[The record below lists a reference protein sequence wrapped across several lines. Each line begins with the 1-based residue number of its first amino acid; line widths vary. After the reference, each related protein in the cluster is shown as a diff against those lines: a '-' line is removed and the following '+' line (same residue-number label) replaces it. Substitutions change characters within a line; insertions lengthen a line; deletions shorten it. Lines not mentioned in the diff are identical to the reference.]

1 MLYKFKSKA
10 AADLIM
16 TEPVGD
22 RILRLIGREPCPK
35 GILQADDLPAAL
47 AALQAAIEADEAIRR
62 AAAESDDEAVQAEA
76 AARDRISLRQR
87 AWPFVEMVKRA
98 VAGRADIVWGV

>member
-10 AADLIM
+10 TADLIM

-47 AALQAAIEADEAIRR
+47 AALQAAIEADEALRR
-62 AAAESDDEAVQAEA
+62 AASDGDDEEA
-76 AARDRISLRQR
+76 AAEVASRDRISLRQR
-87 AWPFVEMVKRA
+87 AWPFVETMKRA
-98 VAGRADIVWGV
+98 QAAGEDIVWGV

>member
-10 AADLIM
+10 TADLIM

-22 RILRLIGREPCPK
+22 RILRLIGRAPTPK
-35 GILQADDLPAAL
+35 GILAVGDMPAAL
-47 AALQAAIEADEAIRR
+47 EALHAAIEADEAIRR
-62 AAAESDDEAVQAEA
+62 AAAESDDEATQAEA
-76 AARDRISLRQR
+76 AARDHISLRQR

-98 VAGRADIVWGV
+98 QDGRADIVWGV

>member
-10 AADLIM
+10 TADLIM

-22 RILRLIGREPCPK
+22 RLLRLIGREPAPQ
-35 GILQADDLPAAL
+35 GILLLADMPAAL
-47 AALQAAIEADEAIRR
+47 EALHAAIEADEAARR

-87 AWPFVEMVKRA
+87 AWPFVEVIKRA
-98 VAGRADIVWGV
+98 QSGRADLVWGV

>member
-10 AADLIM
+10 TADLIM

-22 RILRLIGREPCPK
+22 RILRLIGREPAPQ
-35 GILQADDLPAAL
+35 GILLVADMPAAL
-47 AALQAAIEADEAIRR
+47 AALHAAIEADEAARR
-62 AAAESDDEAVQAEA
+62 AAADSDDEAVQAEA

-87 AWPFVEMVKRA
+87 AWPFVEAVKRA
-98 VAGRADIVWGV
+98 QSGEADVVWGV